1 MPDFGT
7 MVARIESEIHRTNI
21 NAPVRSAILSAILHY
36 EEGPSFH
43 FNSERATAS
52 TIIDNKY
59 VPLPAEPDSPE
70 FVDFLGT
77 HPLQITVNQ
86 STYPLNRRGH
96 DYLQL
101 IDLDAVVGR
110 GIPFDWCYEDNQ
122 IRLYP
127 IPQEAFTLTLYY
139 KSKLTP
145 ITADGTD
152 NAWTTDGE
160 RLIRARA
167 KWDVYTNTIHQND
180 KARTQEEIAETAYMT
195 LQGIRNRR
203 ATSGAVQGHYL

>member
-1 MPDFGT
+1 MADFGT

-21 NAPVRSAILSAILHY
+21 NVAVRSAILSAILHY
-36 EEGPSFH
+36 EEGPAFH
-43 FNSERATAS
+43 FNSERSVAS
-52 TIIDNKY
+52 TVDGEKY
-59 VPLPAEPDSPE
+59 MLLPAEPQAPE

-86 STYPLNRRGH
+86 STYPLNRRTH

-127 IPQEAFTLTLYY
+127 IPQQAYVLTLYY

-145 ITADGTD
+145 ITVDTTD
-152 NAWTTDGE
+152 NAWTSAGE
-160 RLIRARA
+160 RLIRAHA
-167 KWDVYTNTIHQND
+167 KMDIYQNTIHQDN
-180 KARTQEEIAETAYMT
+180 KARTQEGIAQKAYMG
-195 LQGIRNRR
+195 LQGIRGRR
-203 ATSGAVQGHYL
+203 AISGTVLGHYL